1 MLYFLRKSI
10 EILYETTLKKS
21 IEILYETIY
30 KNNWSLNTK
39 AKKNV

>member
-21 IEILYETIY
+21 IEILYETIF